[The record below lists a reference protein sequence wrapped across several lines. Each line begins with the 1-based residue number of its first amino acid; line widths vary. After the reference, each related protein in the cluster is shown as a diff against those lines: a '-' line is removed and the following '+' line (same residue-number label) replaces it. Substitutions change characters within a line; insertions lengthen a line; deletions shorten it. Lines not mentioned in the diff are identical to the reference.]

1 MNVQTNS
8 AALGAMLAALALLAA
23 ACGGSGD
30 VDTIALQPQ
39 SETSA
44 DAGTPTDNSADTDD
58 TDATDT
64 EPAAESA
71 DDAAEASEAG
81 DTEGGTDEEPPTD
94 EAPAPP
100 VSLPRDEALAA
111 ADANLANLQTSDD
124 VRDIEVLSVTSGE
137 ITSLRSVVTG
147 DRPVLV
153 WFWAP
158 H

>member
-1 MNVQTNS
+1 MNVQTHS
-8 AALGAMLAALALLAA
+8 AALGATLAALALLAT

-30 VDTIALQPQ
+30 VDTIALEPQ
-39 SETSA
+39 SESSA
-44 DAGTPTDNSADTDD
+44 EAGTPTADAADTD
-58 TDATDT
+58 TDT
-64 EPAAESA
+64 EAEPAAAAPAEEGAA
-71 DDAAEASEAG
+71 DGA
-81 DTEGGTDEEPPTD
+81 TDEESPAD
-94 EAPAPP
+94 ETPSPP

-111 ADANLANLQTSDD
+111 ADANLPNLQTSDD
-124 VRDIEVLSVTSGE
+124 ARDIEVLSVTSGE